1 MKKLRFATLSAK
13 GIADAHIR
21 GILENENT
29 ELVAVCDVDPER
41 LAQEKEAHPWI
52 RTYTDFREVLACD
65 DIDAVVV
72 TAPDQWHCEMSVAA
86 LEAGKHVLCEKPMA
100 LSWDECRKMV
110 RAAKASDRK
119 FMVGQVCRY
128 APGFVRAHEMIE
140 RGDIG
145 ELFFVESEYAHDY
158 AKIPGHGGWRLDPRR
173 HGFLG
178 GGCHA
183 VDLLRW
189 MAGDPY
195 EVFAYANRKMLPS
208 WPTDDCTI
216 SVWKFPGDVIGKVFV
231 STGCKRDYTMR
242 SVFYGSKG
250 TIICDNTSPEL
261 TFFLTENE
269 GGHTAPVKIPIDINN
284 HNMTAEIRE
293 FSDCIARDLPIRTT
307 ALEGAKTVAAA
318 LAAVESSKTGL
329 PVRIDY
335 DF

>member
-1 MKKLRFATLSAK
+1 
-13 GIADAHIR
+13 
-21 GILENENT
+21 
-29 ELVAVCDVDPER
+29 
-41 LAQEKEAHPWI
+41 
-52 RTYTDFREVLACD
+52 
-65 DIDAVVV
+65 
-72 TAPDQWHCEMSVAA
+72 
-86 LEAGKHVLCEKPMA
+86 
-100 LSWDECRKMV
+100 MV
-110 RAAKASDRK
+110 
-119 FMVGQVCRY
+119 
-128 APGFVRAHEMIE
+128 
-140 RGDIG
+140 
-145 ELFFVESEYAHDY
+145 
-158 AKIPGHGGWRLDPRR
+158 
-173 HGFLG
+173 G

-189 MAGDPY
+189 LAGDPT
-195 EVFAYANRKMLPS
+195 EVAAYGVHKMLPIVNY
-208 WPTDDCTI
+208 DDCTI
-216 SVWKFPGDVIGKVFV
+216 AILKFPGNVIGKVFV
-231 STGCKRDYTMR
+231 STGCKRNYTMR

-261 TFFLTENE
+261 TFFSTENE